1 MSKSYKIKKYIRYI
15 EIKTT
20 CPNMDTTEKIANS
33 LVANK
38 LVSCVNIQKFEK
50 SIYLWN
56 WKIEKKEEYLL
67 TMKTRWRFFKK
78 IEKIIKEL
86 HTYTTPEI
94 IAIPIIKWNE
104 EYLRWIDQSLWLNAI
119 EFEK

>member
-1 MSKSYKIKKYIRYI
+1 MTKEYKIKKYIRYV
-15 EIKTT
+15 EIKNT
-20 CPNMDTTEKIANS
+20 CPNMDTAEKIANS

-104 EYLRWIDQSLWLNAI
+104 EYLRWIDQSLWLNAV